1 MNFLLDTNVL
11 SEWTKPRPNSGVIKW
26 LSECDE
32 DRVFLS
38 VVTVAELR
46 HGIELLAAGQRR
58 ARLDTWLREE
68 LLQRFEGRILPVD
81 TGIADLCGRVVA
93 RREKLGRPIQAMDA
107 LIAATATACDLTL
120 ITRNALDFET
130 SVNSILNPWS

>member
-1 MNFLLDTNVL
+1 VNFLLDTNVV

-68 LLQRFEGRILPVD
+68 LLQRFDGRILPIE
-81 TGIADLCGRVVA
+81 TEIADLCGKVVA
-93 RREKLGRPIQAMDA
+93 RREKLGRPIHAMDA
-107 LIAATATACDLTL
+107 LIAATASAHDLTL
-120 ITRNALDFET
+120 ITRNASDFET